1 MWQAWV
7 NFILGLWL
15 IVSGIVPSL
24 NTNINFIIVGI
35 LIAILGFWTFK
46 QWQGIVNGILGLWI
60 LISAFITGLM
70 INWNLIIVGIVVA
83 ILAIWQALTKPT
95 KATE

>member
-15 IVSGIVPSL
+15 LISGFIPGL
-24 NTNINFIIVGI
+24 NVNINYIIVGI
-35 LIAILGFWTFK
+35 LIAILGFWTYK

-60 LISAFITGLM
+60 LVSGFIAALM
-70 INWNLIIVGIVVA
+70 VNWNLIIVGIVVA
-83 ILAIWQALTKPT
+83 ILGIWQALTKP
-95 KATE
+95 KAAE